1 MLESMPSKVHIS
13 TQLSVVEIVNN
24 ISIIPS
30 CLNLDSV
37 DGVFACLTED
47 NEHDVCIS
55 VND

>member
-1 MLESMPSKVHIS
+1 MLESMPSKFHIS

-24 ISIIPS
+24 ISIIPT

-37 DGVFACLTED
+37 DGVSACLTED

>member
-1 MLESMPSKVHIS
+1 MLESMTSKVHIS

-24 ISIIPS
+24 ISIILT

-37 DGVFACLTED
+37 DGVFACLTEY
-47 NEHDVCIS
+47 NKNDVCIS